1 MQIQIISSVLHTIIA
16 VDSVGKTF
24 TTSDQDYFGVS
35 FDGVSE
41 KDWSKIEMG
50 QKIIFMRFRQ
60 IRSDGQRT
68 LCSGWYFP
76 SEIPKIH
83 GEFCQYD
90 EDGIEDCPNLL
101 VDHSYCLLYVCSIK
115 NVDRPYESVAGRNQ
129 LERKFLRCEEC
140 LKNF

>member
-16 VDSVGKTF
+16 IDNIGKTF
-24 TTSDQDYFGVS
+24 MTAPYDPLLGIS
-35 FDGVSE
+35 FDEISE
-41 KDWSKIEMG
+41 KDWPKIKLD

-76 SEIPKIH
+76 SDTPQINRK
-83 GEFCQYD
+83 FCQYN

-101 VDHSYCLLYVCSIK
+101 VDHSYCILYVQPIK
-115 NVDRPYESVAGRNQ
+115 NVDRTCQLPRPKGRGM
-129 LERKFLRCEEC
+129 
-140 LKNF
+140 